1 MMTIGFLNPSY
12 VIQNYIQVTQLDNL
26 IKYLEKLIKE
36 TKDHHTSYNK
46 DYTALLLNCYVK
58 KDKKDAIAEFLKIK
72 KTSDKPIFDV
82 DTAIEVCRQQDSTR
96 DHAIMLAEKMARWK
110 LLVQIYIE
118 NQKQYKKALNL
129 INWNICN
136 VREKV
141 DLLQM
146 YGPKLLKEC
155 ERQERERA
163 KNYETFQLINDK
175 NKDNDKSLTTK
186 DVMQVAL
193 DIVISMVYYKAHG
206 NQFIRQIDKDK
217 KLELGP
223 KQEVL
228 IEDLLQ
234 IFVDHHDLM
243 TDFLK

>member
-1 MMTIGFLNPSY
+1 
-12 VIQNYIQVTQLDNL
+12 
-26 IKYLEKLIKE
+26 
-36 TKDHHTSYNK
+36 
-46 DYTALLLNCYVK
+46 
-58 KDKKDAIAEFLKIK
+58 
-72 KTSDKPIFDV
+72 
-82 DTAIEVCRQQDSTR
+82 
-96 DHAIMLAEKMARWK
+96 MLAENMQRWK

-129 INWNICN
+129 INNKITN

-155 ERQERERA
+155 ERQEKERL
-163 KNYETFQLINDK
+163 KNYESFQLISEK
-175 NKDNDKSLTTK
+175 NKDNDKTLTTK

-206 NQFIRQIDKDK
+206 NQFNRAIDKER

-223 KQEVL
+223 KQVVL

-243 TDFLK
+243 TEFLK

>member
-1 MMTIGFLNPSY
+1 
-12 VIQNYIQVTQLDNL
+12 
-26 IKYLEKLIKE
+26 
-36 TKDHHTSYNK
+36 
-46 DYTALLLNCYVK
+46 
-58 KDKKDAIAEFLKIK
+58 
-72 KTSDKPIFDV
+72 
-82 DTAIEVCRQQDSTR
+82 
-96 DHAIMLAEKMARWK
+96 MLAEKMARWK

-186 DVMQVAL
+186 DVM
-193 DIVISMVYYKAHG
+193 
-206 NQFIRQIDKDK
+206 
-217 KLELGP
+217 
-223 KQEVL
+223 
-228 IEDLLQ
+228 
-234 IFVDHHDLM
+234 
-243 TDFLK
+243 